1 LGQQARRV
9 PAAVAPVIPHHT
21 HHAHDRS
28 HAHRSA
34 RRFLTRGLVA
44 GLLLAQS
51 AAPAL
56 AQTTSAQPEKE
67 EEPVILEKFTVTA
80 GFAGSLAAAA
90 EMKQNQRVIT
100 EVIAAEDIGKL
111 PDISIADAL
120 TRLTGLTTQRTNGR
134 SQQIS
139 IRGLNGDFSTGLL
152 NGREQVSTGLNRAV
166 EFDQYPADL
175 LSSVVVYKTAAPNLV
190 GQGLAGSIDLR
201 TVRPLEKSGRVIA
214 ASGYY
219 EWNELGELT
228 PGADATGNRY
238 TFSYID
244 QLADGKVGIALGYS
258 HSSKPFAGQQ
268 FQAWGYPTDSSGNFA
283 LGGMK
288 PYVRNSVLERDGYMG
303 VIEFKP
309 NDNIHSVVD
318 IFYSDFEER
327 QLLRGMEVPLA
338 FWSSASL
345 QPGYTTSNGLIT
357 SATLTNV
364 QPIVRSDTFV
374 RTDKPVA
381 VGWNLVMGKQSA
393 WPVTFDASYS
403 RVKRDD
409 FNLELWAGISSLGT
423 PFTTADTATVQL
435 APGQIPVV
443 KLTKNYGD
451 GNILRISDPQGWQS
465 WKFPATGAPGYY
477 KGFQSKDELT
487 QLKLSTRH
495 ELNRFFDAVE
505 IGVSLTDRYKRD
517 GENPS
522 GFPVLKNNQATAQMP
537 ASIGTTDFSY
547 IGIGPIYAFDALS
560 YFNAGAF
567 NLVGNDGTD
576 FVARRF
582 QVREEVSQ
590 FYTQFD
596 IATKAGNVPV
606 TGNVGFRI
614 IHTDQTSNGL
624 SANGNTVT
632 PVEAGDTYTQF
643 SPSLNLNFELTD
655 RSYLRFSLARQIA
668 RPRMYD
674 MRASR
679 TFGFDATKAT
689 STNISQSPWSGG
701 GGNSALRPWVADSI
715 DLSYERYFK
724 ESKGYFS
731 VAGFAKKL
739 RNFIYEQSA
748 LADFSGYPFSTSSAP
763 TLLQGA
769 VTQPMNG
776 DGGNIRGLEFS
787 LVLAS
792 ELLSENLKGF
802 GVQFGG
808 ALTKSSIK
816 PWGPTSGDAPIA
828 GLSEKVAQITVYYER
843 HGWSARVS
851 NRYRS
856 ENRQYITTF
865 GPPNQGGDV
874 SPNGGFSM
882 AQPES
887 VVDAQLSYT
896 FPKDSPMKNLSVFL
910 QGYNLTDEPLI
921 TYNNDDP
928 RQVIN
933 YQKYGASYSFGAAYK
948 F

>member
-1 LGQQARRV
+1 M
-9 PAAVAPVIPHHT
+9 HT
-21 HHAHDRS
+21 TVTQ
-28 HAHRSA
+28 RSA
-34 RRFLTRGLVA
+34 RRTLSRGLVA

-51 AAPAL
+51 AIPAL
-56 AQTTSAQPEKE
+56 AQTTTAPAVSNKD
-67 EEPVILEKFTVTA
+67 EPVVLETYTVTA

-90 EMKQNQRVIT
+90 EMKQTQKVIT
-100 EVIAAEDIGKL
+100 EIIAAEDIGKL

-201 TVRPLEKSGRVIA
+201 TVRPLEKSGRVVA

-228 PGADATGNRY
+228 PGADATGYRY
-238 TFSYID
+238 NFSYID
-244 QLADGKVGIALGYS
+244 QLMDGKLGIAIGYS
-258 HSSKPFAGQQ
+258 KSNKPFAGQQ
-268 FQAWGYPTDSSGNFA
+268 FQAWGYPTDSAGNFA

-288 PYVRNSVLERDGYMG
+288 PYVRNSVLERDGWMG
-303 VIEFKP
+303 VIEYKP
-309 NDNIHSVVD
+309 NDNVHSTID
-318 IFYSDFEER
+318 IFYSDFEEK

-338 FWSSASL
+338 FWSSAAL
-345 QPGYTTSNGLIT
+345 QPGYTATGGLIT
-357 SATLTNV
+357 NGTLTNV

-374 RTDKPVA
+374 RNDKPVA
-381 VGWNLVMGKQSA
+381 IGWNLVMGKESA

-423 PFTTADTATVQL
+423 PFTTADTATVTL
-435 APGQIPVV
+435 SPGNIPVV

-451 GNILRISDPQGWQS
+451 GAILRISDPQGWQS

-495 ELNRFFDAVE
+495 ELSRFFDAVE
-505 IGVSLTDRYKRD
+505 IGASYTDRYKRD

-522 GFPVLKNNQATAQMP
+522 GFPVLKNGAATAAMP

-547 IGIGPIYAFDALS
+547 VGIGPIYAFDALG
-560 YFNAGAF
+560 YFNSGAF
-567 NLVGNDGTD
+567 DLIGNDGTD

-582 QVREEVSQ
+582 QVREEVTQ

-596 IATKAGNVPV
+596 IATKAGQVPV

-614 IHTDQTSNGL
+614 IHTDQTSKGL
-624 SANGNTVT
+624 SANGSTVT
-632 PVEAGDTYTQF
+632 PVTAGDTYTQF
-643 SPSLNLNFELTD
+643 SPSLNLNFEVSD
-655 RSYLRFSLARQIA
+655 RSVVRFSLARQIA

-679 TFGFDATKAT
+679 TFGFDPAKAT
-689 STNISQSPWSGG
+689 SNDISQSPWSGG
-701 GGNSALRPWVADSI
+701 GGNSALRPWVADSV
-715 DLSYERYFK
+715 DLSYEHYFK
-724 ESKGYFS
+724 QSKGYFS
-731 VAGFAKKL
+731 VAAFAKKL
-739 RNFIYEQSA
+739 RNFIYEQTA

-763 TLLQGA
+763 ALLQGA
-769 VTQPMNG
+769 VSQPMNG

-792 ELLSENLKGF
+792 ELINENFKGF
-802 GVQFGG
+802 GVQLGG
-808 ALTKSSIK
+808 ALTKSGIK
-816 PWGPTSGDAPIA
+816 PWGPTGGDAPIA

-843 HGWSARVS
+843 HGFSARVS

-887 VVDAQLSYT
+887 VVDAQVSYT
-896 FPKDSPMKNLSVFL
+896 FAKDSALKNLSIFL
-910 QGYNLTDEPLI
+910 QGYNLTNEPLI

-933 YQKYGASYSFGAAYK
+933 YQKYGASYSLGAAYK

>member
-1 LGQQARRV
+1 MHLTDHNRY
-9 PAAVAPVIPHHT
+9 
-21 HHAHDRS
+21 
-28 HAHRSA
+28 SA
-34 RRFLTRGLVA
+34 RQYLFRGLVA
-44 GLLLAQS
+44 GLLLAQP
-51 AAPAL
+51 AAIL
-56 AQTTSAQPEKE
+56 AQSTTPSNSTTQ
-67 EEPVILEKFTVTA
+67 EEPVVLEKFTVTA

-90 EMKQNQRVIT
+90 EMKQEQRVIT

-175 LSSVVVYKTAAPNLV
+175 LSSVVVYKTASPSLT

-201 TVRPLEKSGRVIA
+201 TVRPLEKTGRVVAI
-214 ASGYY
+214 SGYY

-238 TFSYID
+238 NFSYID
-244 QLADGKVGIALGYS
+244 QLQDGKVGIALGYS

-268 FQAWGYPTDSSGNFA
+268 FQAWGYPTDGAGNFA

-288 PYVRNSVLERDGYMG
+288 PYVRNSVLERDGWMG
-303 VIEFKP
+303 VIEYKP
-309 NDNIHSVVD
+309 NDNIHSTLDV
-318 IFYSDFEER
+318 FYSDFEEK

-338 FWSSASL
+338 FWSSAQL
-345 QPGYTTSNGLIT
+345 QPGYTTSDGLIT
-357 SATLTNV
+357 NATLTNV
-364 QPIVRSDTFV
+364 QPVIRSDTFV
-374 RTDKPVA
+374 RTDKPIA
-381 VGWNLVMGKQSA
+381 VGWNLVMGKESA
-393 WPVTFDASYS
+393 WPVTFDASFS
-403 RVKRDD
+403 KVTRND

-423 PFTTADTATVQL
+423 PFTTADTATVTL
-435 APGQIPVV
+435 APGAIPVV
-443 KLTKNYGD
+443 KLTKNYAD
-451 GNILRISDPQGWQS
+451 GSIMRISDAQGWQS
-465 WKFPATGAPGYY
+465 WKFPGTGAPGYY
-477 KGFQSKDELT
+477 KGFSSKDSLT

-495 ELNRFFDAVE
+495 ELSRFFEAIE
-505 IGVSLTDRYKRD
+505 IGASYIDRYKRD

-522 GFPVLKNNQATAQMP
+522 GFPVLASGAATAPMP

-547 IGIGPIYAFDALS
+547 VGIGPIYAFDALA
-560 YFNAGAF
+560 YFNSGAF
-567 NLVGNDGTD
+567 KKIGNDGTD

-590 FYTQFD
+590 FYTQLD
-596 IATKAGNVPV
+596 IKTKAGDVPV
-606 TGNVGFRI
+606 TGNVGFRV
-614 IHTDQTSNGL
+614 IHTDQVSKGL
-624 SANGNTVT
+624 SAQGNTVT
-632 PVEAGDTYTQF
+632 PVEDGDTYTQF
-643 SPSLNLNFELTD
+643 SPSLNLNFDVTD
-655 RSYLRFSLARQIA
+655 HSVVRFSLARQIA

-679 TFGFDATKAT
+679 TFGYDVTKAT
-689 STNISQSPWSGG
+689 SNDVSQSPWSGG
-701 GGNSALRPWVADSI
+701 GGNSSLRPWVADSI
-715 DLSYERYFK
+715 DLSYEHYFK
-724 ESKGYFS
+724 QSKGYFS
-731 VAGFAKKL
+731 VAAFAKKL
-739 RNFIYEQSA
+739 RNFIYEQTA
-748 LADFSGYPFSTSSAP
+748 LADFSGYPVNGPTP

-769 VTQPMNG
+769 VSQPMNG
-776 DGGNIRGLEFS
+776 DGGNIKGLEFS

-792 ELLSENLKGF
+792 ELINENFRGF
-802 GVQFGG
+802 GVQLGG
-808 ALTKSSIK
+808 ALTDSSIK
-816 PWGPTSGDAPIA
+816 PWGPTSGTAPIA

-843 HGWSARVS
+843 HGFSARVS

-887 VVDAQLSYT
+887 VFDGQVSYT
-896 FPKDSPMKNLSVFL
+896 FQGDSRFKNLSLFL
-910 QGYNLTDEPLI
+910 QGYNLTNEPLI
-921 TYNNDDP
+921 TYNNNDP

-933 YQKYGASYSFGAAYK
+933 HQKYGASYSFGAAYK

>member
-1 LGQQARRV
+1 MHSTV
-9 PAAVAPVIPHHT
+9 HT
-21 HHAHDRS
+21 RN
-28 HAHRSA
+28 SA
-34 RRFLTRGLVA
+34 RRFLSRGLVA

-56 AQTTSAQPEKE
+56 AQTTAGSAAPASNED
-67 EEPVILEKFTVTA
+67 PVILDKFTVTA

-90 EMKQNQRVIT
+90 EIKQNQKVIT
-100 EVIAAEDIGKL
+100 EVISAEDIGKL

-152 NGREQVSTGLNRAV
+152 NGREQVSTGLNRAI

-175 LSSVVVYKTAAPNLV
+175 LSEVVVYKTATPNLV

-201 TVRPLEKSGRVIA
+201 TVRPLSKTGRVVA
-214 ASGYY
+214 VSGYY
-219 EWNELGELT
+219 EWNERGELT
-228 PGADATGNRY
+228 PGAESTGNRF
-238 TFSYID
+238 TVSYID
-244 QLADGKVGIALGYS
+244 QLQDGKLGIALGYS
-258 HSSKPFAGQQ
+258 HSSKPFTGEQ
-268 FQAWGYPTDSSGNFA
+268 FQAWGYPTDAQGNLA
-283 LGGMK
+283 LGGTK
-288 PYVRNSVLERDGYMG
+288 SYVRNSVLDRDSWMG
-303 VIEFKP
+303 VIEYKP
-309 NDNIHSVVD
+309 NANIHSTLD
-318 IFYSDFEER
+318 IFFSDFKET
-327 QLLRGMEVPLA
+327 QVLRGMEVPLA
-338 FWSSASL
+338 FWSSAQL

-357 SATLTNV
+357 NATLTNV
-364 QPIVRSDTFV
+364 QPIVRNDSFV
-374 RTDKPVA
+374 FDDKPIS
-381 VGWNLVMGKQSA
+381 VGWNIVMGKESE
-393 WPVTFDASYS
+393 WPVTFDASFS
-403 RVKRDD
+403 TVKRDN
-409 FNLELWAGISSLGT
+409 FNLELWSGISNLGT
-423 PFTTADTATVQL
+423 PFTTADTMTVQL
-435 APGQIPVV
+435 NPGGLP
-443 KLTKNYGD
+443 KFTTTKNYAD
-451 GNILRISDPQGWQS
+451 GSILRIADPQGWQS
-465 WKFPATGAPGYY
+465 WKFPATGSPGYY

-487 QLKLSTRH
+487 QLQLSTRH
-495 ELNRFFDAVE
+495 ELSRFFEAVE
-505 IGVSLTDRYKRD
+505 IGASYSDRYKRD

-522 GFPVLKNNQATAQMP
+522 GFPVLKNGAGTAPMP

-547 IGIGPIYAFDALS
+547 LGFGQTYAFDTLA
-560 YFNAGAF
+560 YFNSGAF
-567 NLVGNDGTD
+567 DLIGNDGTD

-590 FYTQFD
+590 FYAQFD
-596 IATKAGNVPV
+596 IATKAGDVPV
-606 TGNVGFRI
+606 TGNVGFRV
-614 IHTDQTSNGL
+614 IHTDQMSKGL
-624 SANGNTVT
+624 SANGSTVT
-632 PVEAGDTYTQF
+632 PVTAGDTYTQF
-643 SPSLNLNFELTD
+643 SPGLNLNFEVTD
-655 RSYLRFSLARQIA
+655 RSVVRFSLARQIA

-679 TFGFDATKAT
+679 TFGFDPTKAT
-689 STNISQSPWSGG
+689 STDVSQSPWSGG
-701 GGNSALRPWVADSI
+701 GGNSALRPWVADSV
-715 DLSYERYFK
+715 DLSYEHYFK
-724 ESKGYFS
+724 DSKGYFA

-739 RNFIYEQSA
+739 RNFIYEQTA

-763 TLLQGA
+763 SLSQGA
-769 VTQPMNG
+769 VSQPMNG

-787 LVLAS
+787 LVLTS
-792 ELLSENLKGF
+792 ELINENFRGF

-816 PWGPTSGDAPIA
+816 PWGPTGGDAPIA

-887 VVDAQLSYT
+887 VVDAQISYT
-896 FPKDSPMKNLSVFL
+896 FPKDGPLKNLSIFL

-933 YQKYGASYSFGAAYK
+933 YQKYGASYSLGAAYK

>member
-1 LGQQARRV
+1 MHS
-9 PAAVAPVIPHHT
+9 PHT
-21 HHAHDRS
+21 NPSTRQ
-28 HAHRSA
+28 
-34 RRFLTRGLVA
+34 FLTRGLVA
-44 GLLLAQS
+44 GLLLSQS
-51 AAPAL
+51 ALSAL
-56 AQTTSAQPEKE
+56 AQTAPATNANNNDGT
-67 EEPVILEKFTVTA
+67 VVLDTFTVTA

-90 EMKQNQRVIT
+90 EMKQKQKVIT

-175 LSSVVVYKTAAPNLV
+175 LSSVVVYKTATPSLT

-214 ASGYY
+214 VSGYY
-219 EWNELGELT
+219 EWNERGELT
-228 PGADATGNRY
+228 PGAKSTGNRY

-244 QLADGKVGIALGYS
+244 QLQDGKLGIALGYS
-258 HSSKPFAGQQ
+258 HSSKPFTGEQ
-268 FQAWGYPTDSSGNFA
+268 FQAWGYPKDSAGNFA
-283 LGGMK
+283 LGGTK
-288 PYVRNSVLERDGYMG
+288 SYVRNSVLERDGWMG
-303 VIEFKP
+303 VIEYKP
-309 NDNIHSVVD
+309 NENIHSTID
-318 IFYSDFEER
+318 IFYSDFEEK
-327 QLLRGMEVPLA
+327 QLLRGLEVPLA
-338 FWSSASL
+338 FWSSAVL
-345 QPGYTTSNGLIT
+345 QPGYTTSGGLIT
-357 SATLTNV
+357 NATLTNV
-364 QPIVRSDTFV
+364 QPIVRNDTFV

-381 VGWNLVMGKQSA
+381 VGWNLVMGKTSE
-393 WPVTFDASYS
+393 WPVTFDASFS
-403 RVKRDD
+403 KVSRDD
-409 FNLELWAGISSLGT
+409 FNLELWSGISNLGT
-423 PFTTADTATVQL
+423 PFTTADTMT
-435 APGQIPVV
+435 V
-443 KLTKNYGD
+443 KLTPGGLPMFTTQKNYAD
-451 GNILRISDPQGWQS
+451 GSILRIADPQGWQS
-465 WKFPATGAPGYY
+465 FKFPTTGSPGYY
-477 KGFQSKDELT
+477 KGFSSKDEMT

-495 ELNRFFDAVE
+495 ELSRFFEAVE
-505 IGVSLTDRYKRD
+505 IGVSYTDRYKRD

-522 GFPVLKNNQATAQMP
+522 GFPILASGAGTATMP
-537 ASIGTTDFSY
+537 ASVGTTDFSY
-547 IGIGPIYAFDALS
+547 LGFGRTYAFDALA
-560 YFNAGAF
+560 YFNSGAF
-567 NLVGNDGTD
+567 RLIGNDGTD

-582 QVREEVSQ
+582 TVREEVSQ
-590 FYTQFD
+590 FYAQFD
-596 IATKAGNVPV
+596 INTKAGNVPV
-606 TGNVGFRI
+606 TGNFGFRI
-614 IHTDQTSNGL
+614 LQTDQSSTGL
-624 SANGNTVT
+624 SANGRTVT
-632 PVEAGDTYTQF
+632 AVSDGDTYSQF
-643 SPSLNLNFELTD
+643 APSLNLNFEFTD
-655 RSYLRFSLARQIA
+655 RSVLRFSLARQIA

-679 TFGFDATKAT
+679 TFGYDPTRAT

-701 GGNSALRPWVADSI
+701 GGNSSLRPWVADSV
-715 DLSYERYFK
+715 DFSYEHYFPQ
-724 ESKGYFS
+724 SKGYFS
-731 VAGFAKKL
+731 VAAFGKKL

-748 LADFSGYPFSTSSAP
+748 LADFSGYPFSSGTAP

-769 VTQPMNG
+769 VSQPMNG
-776 DGGNIRGLEFS
+776 DGGNIRGVEFS

-792 ELLSENLKGF
+792 ELLNENIKGF
-802 GVQFGG
+802 GIQFGG
-808 ALTKSSIK
+808 ALTKSSIQ
-816 PWGPTSGDAPIA
+816 PWGPTSGTAPIA
-828 GLSEKVAQITVYYER
+828 GLSEKVAQFTAYYER
-843 HGWSARVS
+843 HGFSARLS

-882 AQPES
+882 AQPET
-887 VVDAQLSYT
+887 VMDGQLSYT
-896 FPKDSPMKNLSVFL
+896 FSKESRLKNLSIFL

>member
-1 LGQQARRV
+1 MHSTV
-9 PAAVAPVIPHHT
+9 HT
-21 HHAHDRS
+21 RNP
-28 HAHRSA
+28 A

-56 AQTTSAQPEKE
+56 AQTTAAPATNED
-67 EEPVILEKFTVTA
+67 PVILDKFTVTA

-90 EMKQNQRVIT
+90 EIKQNQKVIT
-100 EVIAAEDIGKL
+100 EVISAEDIGKL

-175 LSSVVVYKTAAPNLV
+175 LSEVVVYKTASPSLV

-201 TVRPLEKSGRVIA
+201 TVRPLSKTGRVIA
-214 ASGYY
+214 VSGYY

-244 QLADGKVGIALGYS
+244 QLADGKVGIAFGYS

-268 FQAWGYPTDSSGNFA
+268 FQGWGYPTDSAGNFA

-303 VIEFKP
+303 VIEYKP

-338 FWSSASL
+338 FWSSAQL

-357 SATLTNV
+357 NATLTNV

-374 RTDKPVA
+374 RGDKPVA
-381 VGWNLVMGKQSA
+381 IGWNLVMGKESA

-403 RVKRDD
+403 KVKRDD
-409 FNLELWAGISSLGT
+409 FNLELWAGISNLGT

-451 GNILRISDPQGWQS
+451 GGILRIADPQGWQS
-465 WKFPATGAPGYY
+465 WKFPATGSPGYY

-495 ELNRFFDAVE
+495 ELSRFFEAVE
-505 IGVSLTDRYKRD
+505 IGASLTDRYKRD

-522 GFPVLKNNQATAQMP
+522 GFPVLKNGAGTAPMP
-537 ASIGTTDFSY
+537 ATLGSTDFSY
-547 IGIGPIYAFDALS
+547 IGIGPIYAFDALG
-560 YFNAGAF
+560 YFNSGAF
-567 NLVGNDGTD
+567 DLVGNDGTD

-590 FYTQFD
+590 AYVQFD
-596 IATKAGNVPV
+596 IASKAGNVPV
-606 TGNVGFRI
+606 TGNVGFRV
-614 IHTDQTSNGL
+614 IHTDQTSKGL
-624 SANGNTVT
+624 SANGSTVT
-632 PVEAGDTYTQF
+632 PVTAGDTYTHF
-643 SPSLNLNFELTD
+643 SPSLNLNFEVTD
-655 RSYLRFSLARQIA
+655 RSVVRFSLARQIA

-679 TFGFDATKAT
+679 TFGFDPTKAT
-689 STNISQSPWSGG
+689 STDISQSPWSGG

-715 DLSYERYFK
+715 DLSYENYFK
-724 ESKGYFS
+724 DSKGYFS
-731 VAGFAKKL
+731 VAAFGKKL
-739 RNFIYEQSA
+739 RNFIYEQTA

-763 TLLQGA
+763 ALSLGA
-769 VTQPMNG
+769 VSQPMNG

-787 LVLAS
+787 LVLTS
-792 ELLSENLKGF
+792 ELINENFRGF

-816 PWGPTSGDAPIA
+816 PWGPTGGDAPIA

-896 FPKDSPMKNLSVFL
+896 FPKDGPLKNLSIFL

-933 YQKYGASYSFGAAYK
+933 YQKYGASYSLGAAYK

>member
-1 LGQQARRV
+1 MHSTV
-9 PAAVAPVIPHHT
+9 HT
-21 HHAHDRS
+21 RNP
-28 HAHRSA
+28 A

-56 AQTTSAQPEKE
+56 AQTTAGSATPANN
-67 EEPVILEKFTVTA
+67 EEPVVLDKFTVTA

-90 EMKQNQRVIT
+90 EIKQNQRVIT
-100 EVIAAEDIGKL
+100 EVISAEDIGKL

-175 LSSVVVYKTAAPNLV
+175 LSEVVVYKTAAPNLV

-201 TVRPLEKSGRVIA
+201 TVRPLSKTGRVIA
-214 ASGYY
+214 VSGYY

-244 QLADGKVGIALGYS
+244 QLQDGKLGIALGYS

-268 FQAWGYPTDSSGNFA
+268 FQGWGYPTDSAGNFA

-288 PYVRNSVLERDGYMG
+288 PYVRNSVLERDGYMA
-303 VIEFKP
+303 VIEYKP
-309 NDNIHSVVD
+309 NDNIHSVID

-338 FWSSASL
+338 FWSSAQI
-345 QPGYTTSNGLIT
+345 QPGYSTSNGLIT
-357 SATLTNV
+357 NATLTNV

-374 RTDKPVA
+374 RGDKPVA
-381 VGWNLVMGKQSA
+381 IGWNLVMGKESA

-403 RVKRDD
+403 KVKRDD
-409 FNLELWAGISSLGT
+409 FNLELWAGISNLGT

-435 APGQIPVV
+435 APGQLPVV

-451 GNILRISDPQGWQS
+451 GGILRIADPQGWQS
-465 WKFPATGAPGYY
+465 WKFPATGSPGYY

-495 ELNRFFDAVE
+495 ELSRFFEAVE
-505 IGVSLTDRYKRD
+505 IGASLTDRYKRD

-522 GFPVLKNNQATAQMP
+522 GFPVLKNGAATAAMP
-537 ASIGTTDFSY
+537 ATIGSTDFSY

-560 YFNAGAF
+560 YFNSGAF
-567 NLVGNDGTD
+567 DLVGNDGTD

-590 FYTQFD
+590 VYAQFD

-606 TGNVGFRI
+606 TGNVGFRV
-614 IHTDQTSNGL
+614 IHTDQTSKGL
-624 SANGNTVT
+624 SANGSTVT
-632 PVEAGDTYTQF
+632 PVTDGDTYTQF
-643 SPSLNLNFELTD
+643 SPSLNLNFEVTD
-655 RSYLRFSLARQIA
+655 RSLVRFSLARQIA

-679 TFGFDATKAT
+679 TFGFDATKSG
-689 STNISQSPWSGG
+689 STDISQSPWSGG

-715 DLSYERYFK
+715 DLSYENYFK
-724 ESKGYFS
+724 DSKGYFA
-731 VAGFAKKL
+731 VAAFAKKL
-739 RNFIYEQSA
+739 RNFIYEQST
-748 LADFSGYPFSTSSAP
+748 LADFTGYPFSTASAP
-763 TLLQGA
+763 ALSLGA
-769 VTQPMNG
+769 VSQPMNG

-787 LVLAS
+787 LVLTS
-792 ELLSENLKGF
+792 ELINENFRGF

-816 PWGPTSGDAPIA
+816 PWGPTGGDAPIA

-843 HGWSARVS
+843 HGWSARMS

-887 VVDAQLSYT
+887 VLDAQLSYT
-896 FPKDSPMKNLSVFL
+896 FPKDGPMKNLSIFL

-933 YQKYGASYSFGAAYK
+933 YQKYGASYSLGAAYK

>member
-1 LGQQARRV
+1 M
-9 PAAVAPVIPHHT
+9 HT
-21 HHAHDRS
+21 TVHIRY
-28 HAHRSA
+28 SA
-34 RRFLTRGLVA
+34 RQFLFRGLIA
-44 GLLLAQS
+44 GLLLAQP
-51 AAPAL
+51 AATVL
-56 AQTTSAQPEKE
+56 AQTTTPTSTTSNDDA
-67 EEPVILEKFTVTA
+67 PVILDTFTVTA

-175 LSSVVVYKTAAPNLV
+175 LSSVVVYKTASPSLT

-201 TVRPLEKSGRVIA
+201 TVRPLEKTGRVVAI
-214 ASGYY
+214 SGYY

-238 TFSYID
+238 TFSFID
-244 QLADGKVGIALGYS
+244 QMMDGKLGIALGYS

-268 FQAWGYPTDSSGNFA
+268 FQAWGYPTDGSGNLA

-288 PYVRNSVLERDGYMG
+288 PYVRNSVLERDGWMG
-303 VIEFKP
+303 VIEYKP
-309 NDNIHSVVD
+309 NDNIHSTID
-318 IFYSDFEER
+318 IFYSDFEEK

-338 FWSSASL
+338 FWSSAQL
-345 QPGYTTSNGLIT
+345 QPGYTTSDGLIT

-381 VGWNLVMGKQSA
+381 LGWNLVMGKESA

-403 RVKRDD
+403 KVTRND
-409 FNLELWAGISSLGT
+409 FNLELWSGISSLGT

-435 APGQIPVV
+435 SPGRIPVV
-443 KLTKNYGD
+443 NLTKNYAD
-451 GNILRISDPQGWQS
+451 GSMLRISDPQGWQS
-465 WKFPATGAPGYY
+465 WKFPSTGAPGYY
-477 KGFQSKDELT
+477 KGFQSKDVLT

-495 ELNRFFDAVE
+495 ELSRFFEAVE
-505 IGVSLTDRYKRD
+505 FGASYIDRYKRD

-522 GFPVLKNNQATAQMP
+522 GFPVLKNGAATAPMP

-547 IGIGPIYAFDALS
+547 VGIGPIYAFDALG
-560 YFNAGAF
+560 YFNSGAF
-567 NLVGNDGTD
+567 DLIGNDGTD

-590 FYTQFD
+590 FYAQLD
-596 IATKAGNVPV
+596 IATKAGKVPV
-606 TGNVGFRI
+606 TGNVGFRV
-614 IHTDQTSNGL
+614 IHTDQSSNGL
-624 SANGNTVT
+624 SANGSTVT
-632 PVEAGDTYTQF
+632 PVLAGDTYTQF
-643 SPSLNLNFELTD
+643 SPSLNLNFEVTD
-655 RSYLRFSLARQIA
+655 HSVVRFSLARQIA

-679 TFGFDATKAT
+679 TFGFDPAKAT
-689 STNISQSPWSGG
+689 STDISQSPWSGG
-701 GGNSALRPWVADSI
+701 GGNSTLRPWVADSI
-715 DLSYERYFK
+715 DLSYEHYFK
-724 ESKGYFS
+724 GSKGYFS
-731 VAGFAKKL
+731 VAAFAKKL
-739 RNFIYEQSA
+739 RNFIYEQTS

-763 TLLQGA
+763 TLQLGA
-769 VTQPMNG
+769 VSQPVNG
-776 DGGNIRGLEFS
+776 DGGNIKGLEFS

-792 ELLSENLKGF
+792 ELISENFRGF
-802 GVQFGG
+802 GIQFGG
-808 ALTKSSIK
+808 ALTDSSIK
-816 PWGPTSGDAPIA
+816 PWGPTGGVAPIA
-828 GLSEKVAQITVYYER
+828 GLSEKVGQLTVYYER
-843 HGWSARVS
+843 HGFSARLS

-887 VVDAQLSYT
+887 VLDGQISYT
-896 FPKDSPMKNLSVFL
+896 FPSDSRMKNLSIFL

-933 YQKYGASYSFGAAYK
+933 YQKYGASYSIGAAYK